1 MANKRFEMFEY
12 RHIVV
17 RMRQGDSDRA
27 LAKAGLIGR
36 PKAKALRAVAA
47 AQGWLDPKTPLPDET
62 VYAKA
67 LERPAPSKA
76 TPSCVEPWR
85 SEVERW
91 AEQGIQCR
99 TIHQALVR
107 NHGFTGSFVGQFST
121 VSRRPGTLFNS
132 LKIL

>member
-17 RMRQGDSDRA
+17 RMRLGDSDRA

-47 AQGWLDPKTPLPDET
+47 ARGWLDPGTPLPEES
-62 VYAKA
+62 VFAEV
-67 LERPAPSKA
+67 LGLSKSGKP
-76 TPSCVEPWR
+76 TPSCVEPYR
-85 SEVERW
+85 SQVERW

-99 TIHQALVR
+99 TIHDPP
-107 NHGFTGSFVGQFST
+107 G
-121 VSRRPGTLFNS
+121 PGT
-132 LKIL
+132 